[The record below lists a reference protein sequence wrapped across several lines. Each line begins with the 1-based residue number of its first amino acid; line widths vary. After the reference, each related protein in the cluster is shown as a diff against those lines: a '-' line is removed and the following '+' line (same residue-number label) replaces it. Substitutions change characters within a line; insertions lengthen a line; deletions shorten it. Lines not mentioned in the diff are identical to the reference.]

1 LRFFKIEEQA
11 MANDPQ
17 MLSTCP
23 VAGYTINRTVEHNAL
38 VLSFQNLTSPQ
49 QKPEDASVS
58 PNFVMTN
65 AQAIE
70 LAQKILRSSGHPSGI
85 EAGETV
91 A

>member
-1 LRFFKIEEQA
+1 

-38 VLSFQNLTSPQ
+38 VLSFQYLTSPQ

-65 AQAIE
+65 QQAIE
-70 LAQKILRSSGHPSGI
+70 LAQTILRSSRNLSGI
-85 EAGETV
+85 EPGQA
-91 A
+91 APNSNP